1 MQFNSEWTGKLR
13 LILKILSGS
22 RIVFWDE
29 WAKDRYL
36 EIRIRRNTFIAVL
49 MSLAVHG
56 IVLFVFA
63 HKKLVGASSVAYSP
77 PTTLNVHLAGLPAKK
92 VLSVAL
98 QEAIKPKNPDIKA
111 QPKLPTPRIIAVEK
125 NSPISIPKPARK
137 APVIPRNDAPADL
150 MSYIK
155 AQRQRSQGVEDSH
168 AREDAAPKAN
178 TGGPSADEIR
188 DANIQNNLQQQG
200 TNGIFEIR
208 RKTLRT
214 AQFSFKGWK
223 NNYSNARL
231 EIIDVEAGPDGNI
244 DLAIIKKMI
253 EIIRR
258 EYKGDFNWE
267 SDRLGRSVVLS
278 ARIEDNAALEEFL
291 MQDFL
296 ATDAFRPR
304 P

>member
-1 MQFNSEWTGKLR
+1 MQFNSEWAEKLQ
-13 LILKILSGS
+13 LILKTLSGS

-29 WAKDRYL
+29 WSKDRYL
-36 EIRIRRNTFIAVL
+36 EIKIRRNTLIAFFL
-49 MSLAVHG
+49 SLVVHG
-56 IVLFVFA
+56 IVLFVFS
-63 HKKLVGASSVAYSP
+63 HKKLVGASSAAYSP

-98 QEAIKPKNPDIKA
+98 QEAVKPQKPDIKSP
-111 QPKLPTPRIIAVEK
+111 PKLPAPRIIAVEK
-125 NSPISIPKPARK
+125 HSPISTPRPVLK
-137 APVIPRNDAPADL
+137 APATPKNDAPADL

-155 AQRQRSQGVEDSH
+155 AHRQQSQDLADSP
-168 AREDAAPKAN
+168 ARENAAPQAN
-178 TGGPSADEIR
+178 AGGPSADELR

-278 ARIEDNAALEEFL
+278 ARIEDNAALEAFL